1 MFFCYTNSFFWNELI
16 LTINLFEMRILAVWS
31 CKQCILKFSVL
42 CLGSTYYILCKLVDL
57 LNFHHQYYQ
66 MSFPLFFGLKVNLYL
81 RYLFATKC
89 SAVHLLLVRV
99 LLLIFFW
106 LLYVTAWRLKIEY
119 VITMSTVINSY
130 IVMLK
135 NLSPSSVAT
144 YSRSLGEFTV
154 F

>member
-1 MFFCYTNSFFWNELI
+1 MCFCYASSFFWNELM

-31 CKQCILKFSVL
+31 CKQCILQFSVL
-42 CLGSTYYILCKLVDL
+42 CLGSTYYIWCKLDIIKLSSSMLSNVISFVSWVESKSL
-57 LNFHHQYYQ
+57 LEIFICDKVFCC
-66 MSFPLFFGLKVNLYL
+66 SFTV
-81 RYLFATKC
+81 
-89 SAVHLLLVRV
+89 VRV
-99 LLLIFFW
+99 VFLIFFW

-135 NLSPSSVAT
+135 NLSPLSVAT
-144 YSRSLGEFTV
+144 YSRSLGEFIV